1 MAATTMKLSAI
12 LLVTATLPLASVRSW
27 CCSGRAIHRGRLI
40 PTGAACPPIR
50 SLPGWDIQLVSGK
63 ADTLAVEANGFTEAS
78 WLDGS
83 GHPRSEQ
90 MRIREL
96 YHRRDIGHMDLEVTF
111 EDPKYYT
118 RPFTIKTG
126 LDLIPDSDI
135 LEFVC
140 AENEKDRAHMGKP

>member
-1 MAATTMKLSAI
+1 LS
-12 LLVTATLPLASVRSW
+12 PHW
-27 CCSGRAIHRGRLI
+27 RAYRTVFYPFKTIQTPGEIVVLF
-40 PTGAACPPIR
+40 GEGDPPRQIYTDGR
-50 SLPGWDIQLVSGK
+50 SLPADPQPSWMGYSVGK
-63 ADTLAVEANGFTEAS
+63 WEGDTLAVETNGFTDAS

-96 YHRRDIGHMDLEVTF
+96 YRRRDVGHMDLEITF

-118 RPFTIKTG
+118 RPFTIKTA

-140 AENEKDRAHMGKP
+140 AENEKDRGHMGKP